1 MRKSHVFFIVACFA
15 CAVTVLSSCNN
26 EYDLSKDINTNV
38 NVGKNFI
45 LPVGQTVQIPLSR
58 IIKESDDLTTN
69 ASGIY
74 ELGADG
80 SFNSHITDVATFNI
94 NGMQPEFID
103 FTFDDLPQYNLNQDI
118 SLTLPVAITSNAT
131 YEVLDTKTELP
142 VEVDALYL
150 AEFNNGN
157 GAVSHIT
164 ISIPSNVNGSNGIK
178 EAVLSDITI
187 TFPEIITLQDGTHE
201 IKRQNIVLNNENNYS
216 IDIELNIIN
225 IQISPEEQ
233 SKYISE
239 ENGKKFFSL
248 HESIYFEAKS
258 TTITV
263 NPSKVTN
270 KQLHF
275 QFGYSIA
282 ATTITRVN
290 GIVTPDIT
298 INESLELTSLPNFIK
313 DKTSSFTPNDL
324 TFAVSLTNPVEMAL
338 ETTLSITPWDNTT
351 NSAIGNSV
359 NIELYGNNAVKPS
372 TTTNYL
378 ISNKPCE
385 VPAGTINIVNE
396 NLVNLLATIP
406 DCYKIKT
413 NKITADGTNA
423 NGFTLGQNYNIEGNY
438 EVNVPFSFKNIT
450 INYTDSIDG
459 LKEDLEDVADL
470 TNKIIIYADAISTIP
485 AELEASVELYD
496 SYGNKLN
503 DIKVTGSSANT
514 VKINAHD
521 PKNGEETITPITLT
535 IEEAEGSTQLEQ
547 LEKLVYTIKAKN
559 TFENIV
565 LKSNQYL
572 VLKNGIA
579 KVPNGI
585 TTEL

>member
-1 MRKSHVFFIVACFA
+1 MRKSHVYFIVACFA

-26 EYDLSKDINTNV
+26 DYDLSKEINTNV
-38 NVGKNFI
+38 NVGKNFT

-69 ASGIY
+69 AENIY
-74 ELGADG
+74 QLQSNGDI
-80 SFNSHITDVATFNI
+80 NTHLTDIQPYVI
-94 NGMQPEFID
+94 NGLFPNFTD
-103 FTFDDLPQYNLNQDI
+103 FNYNDLPQSTEINKDI
-118 SLTLPVAITSNAT
+118 EISVKSTAT
-131 YEVLDTKTELP
+131 YEIEDTHTVLPE
-142 VEVDALYL
+142 EVDAVYL
-150 AEFNNGN
+150 AEFNYGK
-157 GAVSHIT
+157 GANSYVT
-164 ISIPSNVNGSNGIK
+164 IAIPSISNGTLTGIN
-178 EAVLSDITI
+178 SITLKNIII
-187 TFPEIITLQDGTHE
+187 TFPDIFILTDKSHIILIDNITLNTNNHFTAKIPVNISKMIITPE
-201 IKRQNIVLNNENNYS
+201 RQNEFISGEKGEKILSFHEKITLTAESV
-216 IDIELNIIN
+216 IN
-225 IQISPEEQ
+225 
-233 SKYISE
+233 
-239 ENGKKFFSL
+239 L
-248 HESIYFEAKS
+248 
-258 TTITV
+258 
-263 NPSKVTN
+263 NPSKISGKDITFTFDYEIAQTEVT
-270 KQLHF
+270 HM
-275 QFGYSIA
+275 
-282 ATTITRVN
+282 N
-290 GIVTPDIT
+290 GIVSPKVNIEETLTLNDI
-298 INESLELTSLPNFIK
+298 PNFIK

-324 TFAVSLTNPVEMAL
+324 TFAVSLTNPVGMAL

-378 ISNKPCE
+378 ISNKPYE

-470 TNKIIIYADAISTIP
+470 TNKIIINADAISTIP